1 MGMIICVPAN
11 KCDEALALL
20 RAQGE
25 TAWLAGHVAA
35 ANNGEEQV
43 ELKGL

>member
-1 MGMIICVPAN
+1 VPAN